1 MPQRRKIE
9 PVSIK
14 LGSPIYIIFKKS
26 FTFFN
31 INKPCKREIQPVSTI
46 FVILTKLIE
55 EKLSQYQLNSDHHI
69 FV

>member
-14 LGSPIYIIFKKS
+14 LGSPIYIILKKS